1 MFWDPQAPT
10 EEEEGY
16 AFRSTANPADS
27 DAIVEWSKPFV
38 DFVAG
43 VGAEQLVVRP
53 VGSAWMSP
61 PLDADGI
68 KVIGEVWNRVGELTS
83 AAGIGL
89 ALHYDCLGAVHTADE
104 LRRAARPPPTRPR
117 SGSPSTPRS

>member
-1 MFWDPQAPT
+1 MVMLEALSSMFWDPQQPT

-16 AFRSTANPADS
+16 AFRSTANPGDS

-68 KVIGEVWNRVGELTS
+68 KVIADVWNRIGERAA
-83 AAGIGL
+83 AAGLGL
-89 ALHYDCLGAVHTADE
+89 ALHYDCLAAVHTEAE
-104 LRRAARPPPTRPR
+104 LTALL
-117 SGSPSTPRS
+117 